1 MSILEIVATVLG
13 IIISC
18 ITIFSF
24 FFKPIL
30 KLNTTLT
37 ELIDNIKDI
46 KEDFNA
52 YRSKNAESH
61 DRLWKHEK
69 AQDRVI
75 NHHSMEIALLQKH
88 VGLEVETYDQIVE
101 EE

>member
-1 MSILEIVATVLG
+1 MLPYLALSLAVRLF
-13 IIISC
+13 
-18 ITIFSF
+18 FSF

-46 KEDFNA
+46 KEDFNT

-61 DRLWKHEK
+61 DKLWKHER

-75 NHHSMEIALLQKH
+75 NSHSVEIALLQKH
-88 VGLEVETYDQIVE
+88 VGLEVEHYDQIIE
-101 EE
+101 DEN